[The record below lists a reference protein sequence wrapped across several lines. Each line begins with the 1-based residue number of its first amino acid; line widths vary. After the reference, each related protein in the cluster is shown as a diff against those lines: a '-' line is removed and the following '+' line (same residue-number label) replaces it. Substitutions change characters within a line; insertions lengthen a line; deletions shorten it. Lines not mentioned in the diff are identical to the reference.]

1 MPPHAVATV
10 AEEVVS
16 TVAVVSMAVE
26 GSVVLERS
34 TAVERSVAEVALP

>member
-1 MPPHAVATV
+1 
-10 AEEVVS
+10 
-16 TVAVVSMAVE
+16 VAVVSMAVE